1 MAEPVRD
8 GRRMQNQQEFGESDE
23 AGLFCSPPP
32 GGGKKKKK
40 HFRDSLVLGSWQVSS
55 NYKENVSGGAAS
67 LRLSPG

>member
-8 GRRMQNQQEFGESDE
+8 GRRMQNQQAFGESDE
-23 AGLFCSPPP
+23 GGLFCSPPP
-32 GGGKKKKK
+32 GGEKQKK